1 MPTKDKEEKS
11 LKEAIYY
18 LARKEEN
25 NTATPED
32 SEKLKSLRKQKQ
44 ERKAI
49 REQTKKKKAK
59 KEKKKR
65 KRAPSTS
72 ASSDN
77 DDEPQAA
84 SAAAKPEENLALAII
99 QDPMQNPALAMAA
112 ALQQM
117 EARVEEDPLLAE
129 AIRIE
134 EEKRAEFDR
143 AFKQVKKCSEWQKK
157 VDSDYKAAKSSSA
170 RITSA
175 SLRRKA
181 QAMDEAKFSPIKKEA
196 ARQLEAA
203 QVRRIEAID
212 AYNEAAKD
220 RKELEFR
227 AG

>member
-77 DDEPQAA
+77 DDEPQA